1 MRQCAAF
8 HGVWPGTLSRLV
20 NCDQGYV
27 GRGRVLTEFSEA
39 EEKRLVAHIVKLL
52 KLGFGLTTFELMN
65 IMQELM
71 TELRAA
77 NPKRKCKWDENMPP
91 YHFAQSFIKRNNLA
105 IRSTSE
111 INKARSCVSKEALR
125 L

>member
-8 HGVWPGTLSRLV
+8 HGVWAGTLSRLV

-39 EEKRLVAHIVKLL
+39 EEKRLLAHIVKLL
-52 KLGFGLTTFELMN
+52 KLGFGLTIYELMYM
-65 IMQELM
+65 MQELM

-77 NPKRKCKWDENMPP
+77 NPKRISCE
-91 YHFAQSFIKRNNLA
+91 FLLFSSISCFFSFKTNIF
-105 IRSTSE
+105 
-111 INKARSCVSKEALR
+111 
-125 L
+125 